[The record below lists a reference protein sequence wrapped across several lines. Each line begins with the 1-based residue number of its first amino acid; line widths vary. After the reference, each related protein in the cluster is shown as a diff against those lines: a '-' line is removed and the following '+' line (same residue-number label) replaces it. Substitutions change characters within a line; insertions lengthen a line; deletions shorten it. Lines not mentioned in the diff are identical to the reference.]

1 MNKENNSGLF
11 FPARASF
18 GRDALW
24 IVSVAL
30 IYFTA
35 ARLSLLL
42 LFQPEGIAAIWPPAG
57 IFLSAI
63 LLTRRNLRPWLVG
76 TLFITD
82 FIAECLAGTPFL
94 VSAIYALALTGDAAL
109 SCWLLLRF
117 VGEPI
122 TFRRVRDVFGFLML
136 AVILSN
142 ALMSLVA
149 AAASELLSGTH
160 SFWDSWRW
168 WAASDGVG
176 NVLVTPFILSWAAWV
191 RTRSR
196 GWNRQRAFEGAALF
210 IPLALLN
217 FALFRHLSEHN
228 MFALFLLYATF
239 PFLLWAALRF
249 EMRGVTTAL
258 VIMAAIAI
266 PFIASGRVPSFSFA
280 PGVLNDVIFVQL
292 FLAITAVPALF
303 LAAVVAERKQA
314 LETLRE
320 SEALLN
326 KSETIAHNGSW
337 KMDLIANR
345 LTWSDEVYRMF
356 GLRPVEFGAT
366 YEAFLDTIHPD
377 DRATV
382 DATYSESL
390 REGRDMYEIE
400 HRIVRRD
407 NGEVRVMHEKCEH
420 VKDAS
425 GRIVRAVGM
434 VQDIT
439 ERKQAEEKIKGQLE
453 ELQRWHDVMLDREDR
468 VQEIKREVNELLA
481 KAGQPPRYP
490 SVLEG
495 RDVPTGPAAVAAGI
509 LPAVSGGFQPPGPKP
524 NEHT

>member
-1 MNKENNSGLF
+1 MNKKNNGRQF
-11 FPARASF
+11 FPARVSF
-18 GRDALW
+18 VRDALW
-24 IVSVAL
+24 IVSIAL

-42 LFQPEGIAAIWPPAG
+42 LFQPEGIAAVWPPSG

-63 LLTRRNLRPWLVG
+63 LLIRRDLRPWLAA

-82 FIAECLAGTPFL
+82 FIAEHLAGTPFL
-94 VSAIYALALTGDAAL
+94 VSAIYSLSLTGDAVL
-109 SCWLLLRF
+109 SCWLLFRF

-122 TFRRVRDVFGFLML
+122 TFRRVRELFGFLML
-136 AVILSN
+136 AAILSN

-149 AAASELLSGTH
+149 AAASELLPGTH
-160 SFWDSWRW
+160 SFWNSWQL

-176 NVLVTPFILSWAAWV
+176 NVLVTPLILSWAAWAGTR
-191 RTRSR
+191 RT
-196 GWNRQRAFEGAALF
+196 WNWQRVFEWVTLF

-217 FALFRHLSEHN
+217 FILFRHLYGHKL
-228 MFALFLLYATF
+228 FALFLPYVTF

-249 EMRGVTTAL
+249 GMRGVATAL
-258 VIMAAIAI
+258 VILAAIAV
-266 PFIASGRVPSFSFA
+266 PFVASGRVPSFSFA
-280 PGVLNDVIFVQL
+280 PGRLDDVILVQL
-292 FLAITAVPALF
+292 FLAITAIPALF
-303 LAAVVAERKQA
+303 LAAVVAERRQT

-326 KSETIAHNGSW
+326 KSEVIAHNGSW
-337 KMDLIANR
+337 KLDLIANR
-345 LTWSDEVYRMF
+345 LTWSDEVYHMF
-356 GLRPVEFGAT
+356 GLRPSEFGAT

-377 DRATV
+377 DRAAV
-382 DATYSESL
+382 DDTYSESL
-390 REGRDMYEIE
+390 REGRDTYEIE

-439 ERKQAEEKIKGQLE
+439 ECKRAEEKIKSQLE

-490 SVLEG
+490 SVLE
-495 RDVPTGPAAVAAGI
+495 RDEPAGPAAVAAGI
-509 LPAVSGGFQPPGPKP
+509 LPAVAGGFQAPGPKP
-524 NEHT
+524 NKHP